1 MFNKYLVALLIL
13 LTVLIFTAFSGV
25 YGNVCDDKVSI
36 EKALILLTAF
46 SGAYDNVCDD
56 KVPIE
61 NITKISYNHVLFLEY
76 DANSDPVFYIDEL
89 KDYYIKPIKVCT
101 IGVNE
106 SLLKTMNFKVN
117 YSNYDVLISNKSIN
131 TNKDAI
137 FFTPI
142 YGSTEI
148 NATNSLIY
156 WNEDPLNYKTSE
168 VVARYKLP
176 NKGKVIATYEDGS
189 PACIMINNK
198 IYCGFDPNREVLY
211 NLLYIFM
218 INKVPYTML
227 FAMLVV
233 LIISSLSAS
242 SQKFREFLIKLG
254 TFIVFGRISYT
265 DEEKVLL
272 NDTRREIYN
281 CIIDNPGIH
290 LREMSKKLGKGVSTI
305 TWHLRI
311 LEKAD
316 LIRSRKLGNRII
328 YYPKGMDISDLPLLY
343 LDNKTSQ
350 EVFNY
355 ILHKP
360 AHLRKIAE
368 DLGMPVETVR
378 YNLKKMEEMNLIT
391 SKEDGNK
398 IVYYVNY
405 EYIKS
410 LNIG

>member
-1 MFNKYLVALLIL
+1 MFNRYLVVLL
-13 LTVLIFTAFSGV
+13 VLVLTAFSGV
-25 YGNVCDDKVSI
+25 YGTICNDKV
-36 EKALILLTAF
+36 L
-46 SGAYDNVCDD
+46 
-56 KVPIE
+56 IE
-61 NITKISYNHVLFLEY
+61 NITEISYNHVLFLEY
-76 DANSDPVFYIDEL
+76 DTNNNPVFYINEL
-89 KDYYIKPIKVCT
+89 KDYCIKPIKVCT
-101 IGVNE
+101 IGINE
-106 SLLKTMNFKVN
+106 SLLKTMNFKVSK
-117 YSNYDVLISNKSIN
+117 SNYNVLISNKSIN

-142 YGSTEI
+142 EGSTEI

-156 WNEDPLNYKTSE
+156 WDEDPLNYKTSE

-176 NKGKVIATYEDGS
+176 NKGKVIATYDDGS
-189 PACIMINNK
+189 PACIMLNNK

-227 FAMLVV
+227 FAILTVS
-233 LIISSLSAS
+233 IISSLSVS
-242 SQKFREFLIKLG
+242 SQKFRDFIIKLG
-254 TFIVFGRISYT
+254 TFAVLGRISYN
-265 DEEKVLL
+265 DGEKVLL

-290 LREMSKKLGKGVSTI
+290 LREMSKKLGKGISTI

-316 LIRSRKLGNRII
+316 LISSKKLGNKII
-328 YYPKGMDISDLPLLY
+328 YYPEGMDIGDLPLLY

-350 EVFNY
+350 EVFSY
-355 ILHKP
+355 LLHKP

-391 SKEDGNK
+391 CKENGNK

-405 EYIKS
+405 EYLKNF
-410 LNIG
+410 NIG

>member
-1 MFNKYLVALLIL
+1 
-13 LTVLIFTAFSGV
+13 VLTAFSGV
-25 YGNVCDDKVSI
+25 YGTICNDKV
-36 EKALILLTAF
+36 L
-46 SGAYDNVCDD
+46 
-56 KVPIE
+56 IE
-61 NITKISYNHVLFLEY
+61 NITEISYNHVLFLEY
-76 DANSDPVFYIDEL
+76 DTNNNPVFYINEL
-89 KDYYIKPIKVCT
+89 KDYCIKPIKVCT
-101 IGVNE
+101 IGINE
-106 SLLKTMNFKVN
+106 SLLKTMNFKVSK
-117 YSNYDVLISNKSIN
+117 SNYNVLISNKSIN

-142 YGSTEI
+142 EGSTEI

-156 WNEDPLNYKTSE
+156 WDEDPLNYKTSE

-176 NKGKVIATYEDGS
+176 NKGKVIATYDDGS
-189 PACIMINNK
+189 PACIMLNNK

-227 FAMLVV
+227 FAILTVS
-233 LIISSLSAS
+233 IISSLSVS
-242 SQKFREFLIKLG
+242 SQKFRDFIIKLG
-254 TFIVFGRISYT
+254 TFAVLGRISYN
-265 DEEKVLL
+265 DGEKVLL

-290 LREMSKKLGKGVSTI
+290 LREMSKKLGKGISTI

-316 LIRSRKLGNRII
+316 LISSKKLGNKII
-328 YYPKGMDISDLPLLY
+328 YYPKGMDIGDLPLLY

-350 EVFNY
+350 EVFSY
-355 ILHKP
+355 LLHKP

-391 SKEDGNK
+391 RKENGNK

-405 EYIKS
+405 EYLKNF
-410 LNIG
+410 NIG

>member
-1 MFNKYLVALLIL
+1 MFNRYLVVLL
-13 LTVLIFTAFSGV
+13 VLVLTAFSGV
-25 YGNVCDDKVSI
+25 YGTICNDKV
-36 EKALILLTAF
+36 L
-46 SGAYDNVCDD
+46 
-56 KVPIE
+56 IE
-61 NITKISYNHVLFLEY
+61 NITEISYNHVLFLEY
-76 DANSDPVFYIDEL
+76 DTNNNPVFYINEL
-89 KDYYIKPIKVCT
+89 KDYCIKPIKVCT
-101 IGVNE
+101 IGINE
-106 SLLKTMNFKVN
+106 SLLKTMNFKVSK
-117 YSNYDVLISNKSIN
+117 SNYNVLISNKSIN

-142 YGSTEI
+142 EGSTEI

-156 WNEDPLNYKTSE
+156 WDEDPLNYKTSE

-176 NKGKVIATYEDGS
+176 NKGKVIATYDDGS
-189 PACIMINNK
+189 PACIMLNNK

-227 FAMLVV
+227 FAILTVS
-233 LIISSLSAS
+233 IISSLSVS
-242 SQKFREFLIKLG
+242 SQKFRDFIIKLG
-254 TFIVFGRISYT
+254 TFAVLGRISYN
-265 DEEKVLL
+265 DGEKVLL

-290 LREMSKKLGKGVSTI
+290 LREMSKKLGKGISTI

-316 LIRSRKLGNRII
+316 LISSKKLGNKII
-328 YYPKGMDISDLPLLY
+328 YYPKGMDIGDLPLLY

-350 EVFNY
+350 EVFSY
-355 ILHKP
+355 LLHKP

-391 SKEDGNK
+391 RKENGNK

-405 EYIKS
+405 EYLKNF
-410 LNIG
+410 NIG